1 MNPFKTLWWSL
12 MASIKGMSYIEY
24 LAYEKEK
31 CEKKLSELPDTN
43 NFLSLLL
50 EYYSFKSVKLSF
62 EVLVAIAGI
71 SLIIFVVC
79 YQFKLDFLSL
89 VSGLWLTQLLMF
101 AVVIYLKHK
110 YKNS

>member
-1 MNPFKTLWWSL
+1 MNPFRTSWWSL
-12 MASIKGMSYIEY
+12 MASIKGISYMEY
-24 LAYEKEK
+24 LEYEKTK
-31 CEKKLSELPDTN
+31 TRKKLGVLPDTN

-50 EYYSFKSVKLSF
+50 EYYSFKSVKRSF

-89 VSGLWLTQLLMF
+89 ISGLWFTQLLMF
-101 AVVIYLKHK
+101 AVGIYLKHK